1 MLLARLP
8 FPPCVPSTNRRGDP
22 DSGLGAIF
30 ARGSPSHR
38 SQGSTHVDPTVG
50 SSSSVFRSISF
61 RRQLSVR
68 ICPPRYRPIDVHSY
82 SMCLGPDHVADA
94 VQAAAVTDDLLKADV
109 YFLTIRTVSSLAR
122 TVIQWANRAASAAS
136 DTRSFT
142 CTIRSGGCG
151 RTLWASQRKVSGC
164 VVTRSGLGECG
175 FIYGPGSADMLREDY
190 TWICSPVLCADMF
203 HLCQGQR
210 VDWILMS
217 QIRDLHGNVSFS
229 GSPLGLCRVSQLK
242 LSQNLPVPA

>member
-38 SQGSTHVDPTVG
+38 SQGSTHVDPTG
-50 SSSSVFRSISF
+50 GIGSSVFRSISF

-82 SMCLGPDHVADA
+82 SIMCLGPDHVADA

-142 CTIRSGGCG
+142 CTIRLGGCG
-151 RTLWASQRKVSGC
+151 RTLWASQRKVYGC
-164 VVTRSGLGECG
+164 VLRGVVL
-175 FIYGPGSADMLREDY
+175 GSAGSSMVQGLPM
-190 TWICSPVLCADMF
+190 CSEKSILGFVALFSVLGNTTHVPPVSGPRCGLDPDVTNPRSSRQCLF
-203 HLCQGQR
+203 PTL
-210 VDWILMS
+210 
-217 QIRDLHGNVSFS
+217 SF
-229 GSPLGLCRVSQLK
+229 GS
-242 LSQNLPVPA
+242 LS